1 MSTATI
7 PDTATPGDA
16 AAVSNSPRRSPGW
29 GGWGFA
35 APFAVVFL
43 LFLVWPVIYGFWL
56 SFTDES
62 LTGAGGDLVGFAN
75 YAEAFADADMWR
87 GMANTLVFT
96 LLSTVPLVVIA
107 LVLALLVNT
116 GLPGQW
122 LWRLS
127 FFMPYL
133 LASTVVSMFW
143 IWLYNPEL
151 GLVNDVLGKIGIDGV
166 AWLQDEKFAMIAVVI
181 TTVWWTIGFNFL
193 LYLAALQ
200 NIPQQ
205 QYEAASLDGAG
216 DGSSCGTSRSPS
228 WAGPRC

>member
-107 LVLALLVNT
+107 LVLALLAGRGRCVHGT
-116 GLPGQW
+116 GGAAHHGRREVLHQRPRP
-122 LWRLS
+122 RLADAQS
-127 FFMPYL
+127 RPAGRVCR
-133 LASTVVSMFW
+133 ASRRS
-143 IWLYNPEL
+143 
-151 GLVNDVLGKIGIDGV
+151 
-166 AWLQDEKFAMIAVVI
+166 
-181 TTVWWTIGFNFL
+181 
-193 LYLAALQ
+193 
-200 NIPQQ
+200 
-205 QYEAASLDGAG
+205 SR
-216 DGSSCGTSRSPS
+216 GS
-228 WAGPRC
+228 